1 MEGLEKILDAIAAD
15 AQKQSDEIV
24 EEANNQAKAIKKES
38 DDLSTAEYNSV
49 VGKANERANRI
60 IESADSFSEIDFRNK
75 ILSEKRVMIDRV
87 FDKAVEKL
95 VNLPDD
101 KYLAV
106 ITALVKKYADN
117 GEGELIFNSKDLK
130 KATPSFVDALNKSLT
145 SGKSVVISEKAD
157 DSIVGGFR
165 IRYGNIEV
173 NCAFDAL
180 CNEYRETATTN
191 VAKILFD

>member
-165 IRYGNIEV
+165 IRYGDIEV

>member
-130 KATPSFVDALNKSLT
+130 KATPSFVDALNKSLP

>member
-1 MEGLEKILDAIAAD
+1 
-15 AQKQSDEIV
+15 
-24 EEANNQAKAIKKES
+24 
-38 DDLSTAEYNSV
+38 
-49 VGKANERANRI
+49 
-60 IESADSFSEIDFRNK
+60 
-75 ILSEKRVMIDRV
+75 MIDRV